1 MNSVGELIAL
11 FDTDYVLLSKQDR
24 TTLSGAILL
33 YLFRGIDSSSMSD
46 LFKSKLAWTG
56 QQCIDFRKRIY
67 ASGYIQKNF
76 KMYFYARACSF
87 KASPESFGILPKDVV
102 FVRKLLKSKNV
113 YIRKLIATCKK
124 YLSQGYQP
132 RSLDV
137 FDLGLNKAAMEVNV
151 FCKKFINKKFKFLT
165 NSGQKDKESLHSEML
180 EYALRASYRAF
191 PCIDNLLHLVNIMKQ
206 GIKNRGINIIKEET
220 TQKRSRMTK
229 NKDGTFQGT
238 LLSLQ
243 FGEFDQTFGL
253 ERVGTG
259 GMSVCNSLM
268 CGLDGS
274 SAEYERPSDV
284 DRRKDLREVVD
295 CILSRLKGD
304 VPSRFVSLLMGEH
317 DDKFS
322 DWLGQPNEEALSK
335 LDRKVYVEKVRQYLD
350 VPVDTAKNFIGKLRF
365 ELQDFRN

>member
-1 MNSVGELIAL
+1 
-11 FDTDYVLLSKQDR
+11 
-24 TTLSGAILL
+24 
-33 YLFRGIDSSSMSD
+33 
-46 LFKSKLAWTG
+46 
-56 QQCIDFRKRIY
+56 
-67 ASGYIQKNF
+67 
-76 KMYFYARACSF
+76 
-87 KASPESFGILPKDVV
+87 
-102 FVRKLLKSKNV
+102 
-113 YIRKLIATCKK
+113 
-124 YLSQGYQP
+124 
-132 RSLDV
+132 
-137 FDLGLNKAAMEVNV
+137 
-151 FCKKFINKKFKFLT
+151 
-165 NSGQKDKESLHSEML
+165 
-180 EYALRASYRAF
+180 
-191 PCIDNLLHLVNIMKQ
+191 MKQ